1 MERPEHSIR
10 KICVITER
18 RADYSRLKPVLQKIK
33 QDPMLE
39 LFIVASGAHLLSE
52 TGRTIDLI
60 KQDGFSIDTN
70 IQMFS
75 EDKSDTGVEM
85 SRALGRA
92 LIEITNALEKI
103 KPDILLIGFDLGAH
117 LAGAIAG
124 AHMNIPV
131 AHIQGGEITGTIDES
146 IRHAITKFA
155 HIHFPSTAKSAE
167 RIIKMGENPK
177 YVFTVGCPAID
188 AICNTKFIPAHK
200 LAEKFNINLS
210 KPLILLIQHPVTTE
224 VNEAEN
230 QIIKTLSAI
239 KKINEQVILI
249 HPNIDAGGRRIL
261 KIIKRTKIKRY
272 KNLPSE
278 TFLSLMNITNVI
290 VGNSSSGIREAPSF
304 KLPAVNIGTR
314 QQGRE
319 QANNV
324 ISVDYDEKEIYSA
337 IKKVLYDKEFKEKLK
352 DCKNPYGD
360 GKASE
365 RIVDILAKIK
375 IKPEML
381 QKKIYE

>member
-1 MERPEHSIR
+1 MERHRNLIK

-18 RADYSRLKPVLQKIK
+18 RADYSRLKPIFQRIK
-33 QDPMLE
+33 QHPDLQ
-39 LFIVASGAHLLSE
+39 LFIVTSGAHLLSE

-60 KQDGFSIDTN
+60 KQDGFDIHTN

-75 EDKSDTGVEM
+75 KDKSDTGAGM

-92 LIEITNALEKI
+92 LIGITSALEEI
-103 KPDILLIGFDLGAH
+103 EPDILFVGFDLGAH

-177 YVFTVGCPAID
+177 YVFTVGCPSID
-188 AICNTKFIPAHK
+188 VIHNTKFIPAHK
-200 LAEKFNINLS
+200 LAEEFNINLS

-224 VNEAEN
+224 VDEAES

-261 KIIKRTKIKRY
+261 KIINRTRIKKY
-272 KNLPSE
+272 KNLPFE
-278 TFLSLMNITNVI
+278 TFLSLMNITDVI

-324 ISVDYDEKEIYSA
+324 INVDYDEKEIYLA
-337 IKKVLYDKEFKEKLK
+337 IKKALYDKKFKEKLK

-365 RIVDILAKIK
+365 KIVDILAKIK
-375 IKPEML
+375 IEPEML